1 MGHIVRP
8 SRASSQ
14 PPQSKFFARGEKVC
28 LPLRDETIL
37 SVGRIKDVP
46 TCWRIALGFTLFER
60 VFVIDSS
67 FT

>member
-14 PPQSKFFARGEKVC
+14 PPQSKFFARGEKAC
-28 LPLRDETIL
+28 LPLRDVTIL
-37 SVGRIKDVP
+37 SVGLIKDVP
-46 TCWRIALGFTLFER
+46 TCWLMALGFTLFER
-60 VFVIDSS
+60 VLVIDSS

>member
-14 PPQSKFFARGEKVC
+14 PPQSKFFARGEKAC
-28 LPLRDETIL
+28 LPLRDATIL

-46 TCWRIALGFTLFER
+46 TCSRMALGSTLFE
-60 VFVIDSS
+60 VVLVIDSS

>member
-14 PPQSKFFARGEKVC
+14 PPQSKFFARGEKAC
-28 LPLRDETIL
+28 LPLRDATIL

-46 TCWRIALGFTLFER
+46 TCSRMALGFTLFER
-60 VFVIDSS
+60 FFVIDSS